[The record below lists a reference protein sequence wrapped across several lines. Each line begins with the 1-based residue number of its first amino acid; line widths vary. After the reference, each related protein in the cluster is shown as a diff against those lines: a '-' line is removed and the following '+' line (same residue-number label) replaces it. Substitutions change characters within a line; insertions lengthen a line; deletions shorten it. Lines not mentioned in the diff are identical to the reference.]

1 MTHMTKALLID
12 DDQKLGD
19 LLKNYLKSFDI
30 DLSVVNDPRKAI
42 ETINRKD
49 PDLLILDVMMPH
61 INGFELCKM
70 IRQESDKPI
79 IILSARGEADDKIKG
94 IDLGADDYL
103 SKPFEAR
110 ELVERVHSLLRRTQ
124 KGSTFGSDQIFQIDQ
139 QRLEVS
145 LNGNVL
151 DLTTKEFELMDLFIK
166 NPGTI
171 FSRDEIIKEIKG
183 IDAHLFSRSIDILIS
198 RLRHKIEDDII
209 NEKLFDHLK
218 EFSTIKEKSKTTD
231 QLRKEKEKNG

>member
-1 MTHMTKALLID
+1 MSGMIKALLID

-19 LLKNYLKSFDI
+19 LLKNYLKTFDI
-30 DLSVVNDPRKAI
+30 DLSVINDPREGI
-42 ETINRKD
+42 TTINDLD

-61 INGFELCKM
+61 INGFDLCKK
-70 IRQESDKPI
+70 IREESNKPI
-79 IILSARGEADDKIKG
+79 IILSARGESDDKVKG

-110 ELVERVHSLLRRTQ
+110 ELVARIHGLLRRLH
-124 KGSTFGSDQIFQIDQ
+124 KDSDKNPDQIFKVDQ

-145 LNGNVL
+145 LNGAIL
-151 DLTTKEFELMDLFIK
+151 DLTTKEFELLDLFIK
-166 NPGTI
+166 SPGVI

-198 RLRHKIEDDII
+198 RLRHKIEDDPKDPQLI
-209 NEKLFDHLK
+209 K
-218 EFSTIKEKSKTTD
+218 TIWGKGYMFVDS
-231 QLRKEKEKNG
+231 G

>member
-1 MTHMTKALLID
+1 MSRMIKALLID

-19 LLKNYLKSFDI
+19 LLTNYLKTFDI
-30 DLSVVNDPRKAI
+30 NLSVVNDPR
-42 ETINRKD
+42 EGMTTINDLD

-61 INGFELCKM
+61 INGFDLCKK
-70 IRQESDKPI
+70 IREESNKPI
-79 IILSARGEADDKIKG
+79 IILSARGEADDKVKG

-110 ELVERVHSLLRRTQ
+110 ELVARIHGLLRRLR
-124 KGSTFGSDQIFQIDQ
+124 KDSDKNPDQIFKVDQ

-145 LNGNVL
+145 LAGAIL

-166 NPGTI
+166 NPGVI

-198 RLRHKIEDDII
+198 RLRHKIEDDPKDPQLI
-209 NEKLFDHLK
+209 K
-218 EFSTIKEKSKTTD
+218 TIWGKGYMFVDS
-231 QLRKEKEKNG
+231 R

>member
-1 MTHMTKALLID
+1 MGQMSRMIKALLID

-19 LLKNYLKSFDI
+19 LLTNYLKTFDI
-30 DLSVVNDPRKAI
+30 NLSVVNDPR
-42 ETINRKD
+42 EGMTTINDLD

-61 INGFELCKM
+61 INGFDLCKK
-70 IRQESDKPI
+70 IREESNKPI
-79 IILSARGEADDKIKG
+79 IILSARGEADDKVKG

-110 ELVERVHSLLRRTQ
+110 ELVARIHGLLRRLR
-124 KGSTFGSDQIFQIDQ
+124 KDSDKNPDQIFKVDQ

-145 LNGNVL
+145 LDGAIL

-166 NPGTI
+166 NPGVI

-198 RLRHKIEDDII
+198 RLRHKIEDDPKDPQLI
-209 NEKLFDHLK
+209 K
-218 EFSTIKEKSKTTD
+218 TIWGKGYMFVDS
-231 QLRKEKEKNG
+231 R

>member
-1 MTHMTKALLID
+1 MSGMIKALLID

-19 LLKNYLKSFDI
+19 LLKNYLKTFDI
-30 DLSVVNDPRKAI
+30 DLYVVNDPREGI
-42 ETINRKD
+42 TTINDLD

-61 INGFELCKM
+61 INGFDLCKK
-70 IRQESDKPI
+70 IREESNKPI
-79 IILSARGEADDKIKG
+79 IILSARGESDDKVKG

-110 ELVERVHSLLRRTQ
+110 ELVARIHGLLRRLH
-124 KGSTFGSDQIFQIDQ
+124 KDSDKNPDQIFKVDQ

-145 LNGNVL
+145 LNGAIL

-166 NPGTI
+166 SPGVI

-198 RLRHKIEDDII
+198 RLRHKIEDDPKDPQLI
-209 NEKLFDHLK
+209 K
-218 EFSTIKEKSKTTD
+218 TIWGKGYMFVDSS
-231 QLRKEKEKNG
+231 

>member
-1 MTHMTKALLID
+1 MSTMTKALLID

-19 LLKNYLKSFDI
+19 LLKNYLKSYDI
-30 DLSVVNDPRKAI
+30 DLSAINDPRNAI
-42 ETINRKD
+42 DTINHLD

-70 IRQESDKPI
+70 IREESDTPI
-79 IILSARGEADDKIKG
+79 IILSARGESDEKVKG

-110 ELVERVHSLLRRTQ
+110 ELVARIHSLLRRTQ
-124 KGSTFGSDQIFQIDQ
+124 KDLAVRSDPIFEVDQ

-166 NPGTI
+166 NPGVI
-171 FSRDEIIKEIKG
+171 FTRDEIIKEIKG

-198 RLRHKIEDDII
+198 RLRHKIENDPKEPKII
-209 NEKLFDHLK
+209 K
-218 EFSTIKEKSKTTD
+218 TIWGK
-231 QLRKEKEKNG
+231 GYMFVAAG

>member
-1 MTHMTKALLID
+1 MIKALLID

-19 LLKNYLKSFDI
+19 LLKNYLKTFDI
-30 DLSVVNDPRKAI
+30 DLSVVNDPREGI
-42 ETINRKD
+42 TTINDLD

-61 INGFELCKM
+61 INGFDLCKK
-70 IRQESDKPI
+70 IREESNKPI
-79 IILSARGEADDKIKG
+79 IILSARGESDDKVKG

-110 ELVERVHSLLRRTQ
+110 ELVARIHGLLRRLH
-124 KGSTFGSDQIFQIDQ
+124 KDSDKNPDQIFKVDQ

-145 LNGNVL
+145 LNGAIL

-166 NPGTI
+166 SPGVI

-198 RLRHKIEDDII
+198 RLRHKIEDDPKDPQLI
-209 NEKLFDHLK
+209 K
-218 EFSTIKEKSKTTD
+218 TIWGKGYMFVDSS
-231 QLRKEKEKNG
+231 

>member
-1 MTHMTKALLID
+1 MSTMTKVLLID

-19 LLKNYLKSFDI
+19 LLKNYLKSYNI
-30 DLSVVNDPRKAI
+30 DLSAINDPRNAI
-42 ETINRKD
+42 DTINHLD

-70 IRQESDKPI
+70 IREESDTPI
-79 IILSARGEADDKIKG
+79 IILSARGESDDKVKG

-110 ELVERVHSLLRRTQ
+110 ELVARIHSLLRRTQ
-124 KGSTFGSDQIFQIDQ
+124 KDLAVRSDPIFEVDQ

-166 NPGTI
+166 NPGVI
-171 FSRDEIIKEIKG
+171 FTRDEIIKEIKG

-198 RLRHKIEDDII
+198 RLRHKIEDDPK
-209 NEKLFDHLK
+209 EPKLIK
-218 EFSTIKEKSKTTD
+218 TIWGK
-231 QLRKEKEKNG
+231 GYMFVAVG

>member
-1 MTHMTKALLID
+1 MSTMTKALLID

-19 LLKNYLKSFDI
+19 LLKNYLKSYDI
-30 DLSVVNDPRKAI
+30 DLSAINDPRNAI
-42 ETINRKD
+42 DTINHLD

-70 IRQESDKPI
+70 IREESDTPI
-79 IILSARGEADDKIKG
+79 IILSARGESDDKVKG

-110 ELVERVHSLLRRTQ
+110 ELVARIHSLLRRTQ
-124 KGSTFGSDQIFQIDQ
+124 KDLAVISDPIFEVDQ

-145 LNGNVL
+145 VNGNIL

-166 NPGTI
+166 NPGVI
-171 FSRDEIIKEIKG
+171 FTRDEIIKEIKG

-198 RLRHKIEDDII
+198 RLRHKIEDDPK
-209 NEKLFDHLK
+209 EPKLIK
-218 EFSTIKEKSKTTD
+218 TIWGK
-231 QLRKEKEKNG
+231 GYMFVAVG

>member
-1 MTHMTKALLID
+1 MIKALLID

-19 LLKNYLKSFDI
+19 LLKNYLKTFDI
-30 DLSVVNDPRKAI
+30 DLSVVNDPREGI
-42 ETINRKD
+42 TTINDID

-61 INGFELCKM
+61 INGFDLCKK
-70 IRQESDKPI
+70 IREESNKPI
-79 IILSARGEADDKIKG
+79 IILSARGESDDKVKG

-110 ELVERVHSLLRRTQ
+110 ELVARIHGLLRRLH
-124 KGSTFGSDQIFQIDQ
+124 KDSDKNPDQIFKVDQ

-145 LNGNVL
+145 LNGAIL

-166 NPGTI
+166 SPGVI

-198 RLRHKIEDDII
+198 RLRHKIEDDPKDPQLI
-209 NEKLFDHLK
+209 K
-218 EFSTIKEKSKTTD
+218 TIWGKGYMFVDS
-231 QLRKEKEKNG
+231 R

>member
-1 MTHMTKALLID
+1 MSTMTKALLID

-19 LLKNYLKSFDI
+19 LLKNYLKSYDI
-30 DLSVVNDPRKAI
+30 DLSAINDPRNAI
-42 ETINRKD
+42 DTINHLD

-70 IRQESDKPI
+70 IREESDTPI
-79 IILSARGEADDKIKG
+79 IILSARGESDDKVKG

-110 ELVERVHSLLRRTQ
+110 ELVARIHSLLRRTQ
-124 KGSTFGSDQIFQIDQ
+124 KDLAVRSDPIFKVDQ

-166 NPGTI
+166 NPGVI
-171 FSRDEIIKEIKG
+171 FTRDEIIKEIKG

-198 RLRHKIEDDII
+198 RLRHKIEDDPK
-209 NEKLFDHLK
+209 EPKLIK
-218 EFSTIKEKSKTTD
+218 TIWGK
-231 QLRKEKEKNG
+231 GYMFVAVG

>member
-1 MTHMTKALLID
+1 MSGVIKALLID
-12 DDQKLGD
+12 DDQQLGD
-19 LLKNYLKSFDI
+19 LLKNYLKTFDI
-30 DLSVVNDPRKAI
+30 DLSVVNDPREGI
-42 ETINRKD
+42 TTINDLD

-61 INGFELCKM
+61 INGFDLCKK
-70 IRQESDKPI
+70 IREESNKPI
-79 IILSARGEADDKIKG
+79 IILSARGESDDKVKG

-110 ELVERVHSLLRRTQ
+110 ELVARIHGLLRRLQ
-124 KGSTFGSDQIFQIDQ
+124 KDSDKNPDQIFKVDQ

-145 LNGNVL
+145 LNGAIL

-166 NPGTI
+166 SPGVI

-198 RLRHKIEDDII
+198 RLRHKIEDDPKDPQLI
-209 NEKLFDHLK
+209 K
-218 EFSTIKEKSKTTD
+218 TIWGKGYMFVDS
-231 QLRKEKEKNG
+231 R

>member
-1 MTHMTKALLID
+1 MSTMTKALLID

-19 LLKNYLKSFDI
+19 LLKNYLKSYDI
-30 DLSVVNDPRKAI
+30 DLSAINDPRNAI
-42 ETINRKD
+42 DTINHLD

-70 IRQESDKPI
+70 IREESDTPI
-79 IILSARGEADDKIKG
+79 IILSARGESDDKVKG

-110 ELVERVHSLLRRTQ
+110 ELVARIHSLLRRTQ
-124 KGSTFGSDQIFQIDQ
+124 KDLAVRSDPIFEVDQ

-166 NPGTI
+166 NPGVI
-171 FSRDEIIKEIKG
+171 FTRDKIIKEIKG

-198 RLRHKIEDDII
+198 RLRHKIEDDPK
-209 NEKLFDHLK
+209 EPKLIK
-218 EFSTIKEKSKTTD
+218 TIWGK
-231 QLRKEKEKNG
+231 GYMFVAVG

>member
-1 MTHMTKALLID
+1 MSGMIKALLID

-19 LLKNYLKSFDI
+19 LLTNYLKTFDI
-30 DLSVVNDPRKAI
+30 NLSVVNDPR
-42 ETINRKD
+42 EGMTTINDLD

-61 INGFELCKM
+61 INGFDLCKK
-70 IRQESDKPI
+70 IREESNKPI
-79 IILSARGEADDKIKG
+79 IILSARGEADDKVKG

-110 ELVERVHSLLRRTQ
+110 ELVARIHGLLRRLR
-124 KGSTFGSDQIFQIDQ
+124 KDSDKNPDQIFKVDQ

-145 LNGNVL
+145 LDGAIL

-166 NPGTI
+166 NPGVI

-198 RLRHKIEDDII
+198 RLRHKIEDDPKDPQLI
-209 NEKLFDHLK
+209 K
-218 EFSTIKEKSKTTD
+218 TIWGKGYMFVDS
-231 QLRKEKEKNG
+231 R

>member
-1 MTHMTKALLID
+1 MSTMTKALLID

-19 LLKNYLKSFDI
+19 LLKNYLKSYDI
-30 DLSVVNDPRKAI
+30 DLSAINDPRNAI
-42 ETINRKD
+42 DTINHLD
-49 PDLLILDVMMPH
+49 TDLLILDVMMPH

-70 IRQESDKPI
+70 IREESDTPI
-79 IILSARGEADDKIKG
+79 IILSARGESDDKVKG
-94 IDLGADDYL
+94 IALGADDYL

-110 ELVERVHSLLRRTQ
+110 ELVARIQSLLRRTQ
-124 KGSTFGSDQIFQIDQ
+124 KDLAVRSDPIFEVDQ

-166 NPGTI
+166 NPGVI
-171 FSRDEIIKEIKG
+171 FTRDEIIKEIKG

-198 RLRHKIEDDII
+198 RLRHKIEDDPK
-209 NEKLFDHLK
+209 EPKLIK
-218 EFSTIKEKSKTTD
+218 TICGK
-231 QLRKEKEKNG
+231 GYMFGAVG

>member
-1 MTHMTKALLID
+1 MSTMTKALLID

-19 LLKNYLKSFDI
+19 LLKNYLKSYDI
-30 DLSVVNDPRKAI
+30 DLSAINDPRNAI
-42 ETINRKD
+42 DTINHLD

-70 IRQESDKPI
+70 IREESDTPI
-79 IILSARGEADDKIKG
+79 IILSARGESDDKVKG

-110 ELVERVHSLLRRTQ
+110 ELVARIPSLLRRTQ
-124 KGSTFGSDQIFQIDQ
+124 KDLAVRSVPIFEVDQ

-166 NPGTI
+166 NPGVI
-171 FSRDEIIKEIKG
+171 FTRDEIIKEIKG

-198 RLRHKIEDDII
+198 RLRHKIEDDPK
-209 NEKLFDHLK
+209 EPKLIK
-218 EFSTIKEKSKTTD
+218 TIWGK
-231 QLRKEKEKNG
+231 GYMFVAVG

>member
-1 MTHMTKALLID
+1 MSKMTKALLID

-19 LLKNYLKSFDI
+19 LLKNYLKSYDI
-30 DLSVVNDPRKAI
+30 DLSAINDPRNAI
-42 ETINRKD
+42 DTIKHLG

-70 IRQESDKPI
+70 IREESDTPI
-79 IILSARGEADDKIKG
+79 IILSARGEADDKVKG

-110 ELVERVHSLLRRTQ
+110 ELVARIHSLLRRTQ
-124 KGSTFGSDQIFQIDQ
+124 KDLAVRSDPIFKVDQ

-145 LNGNVL
+145 LNGNIL

-166 NPGTI
+166 NPGVI
-171 FSRDEIIKEIKG
+171 FTRDEIIKEIKG

-198 RLRHKIEDDII
+198 RLRHKIEDDPK
-209 NEKLFDHLK
+209 EPKLIK
-218 EFSTIKEKSKTTD
+218 TIWGK
-231 QLRKEKEKNG
+231 GYMFVAVG

>member
-1 MTHMTKALLID
+1 MID

-19 LLKNYLKSFDI
+19 LLKNYLKSYDI
-30 DLSVVNDPRKAI
+30 DLSAINDPRNAI
-42 ETINRKD
+42 DTINQLD

-70 IRQESDKPI
+70 IREESDTPI
-79 IILSARGEADDKIKG
+79 IILSARGESDDKVKG

-110 ELVERVHSLLRRTQ
+110 ELVARIHSLLRRTQ
-124 KGSTFGSDQIFQIDQ
+124 KDLTVRSDPIFEVDQ

-166 NPGTI
+166 NPGVI
-171 FSRDEIIKEIKG
+171 FTRDEIIKEIKG

-198 RLRHKIEDDII
+198 RLRHKIEDDPK
-209 NEKLFDHLK
+209 EPKLIK
-218 EFSTIKEKSKTTD
+218 TIWGKGYMFVDT
-231 QLRKEKEKNG
+231 R

>member
-1 MTHMTKALLID
+1 MSGMIKALLID

-19 LLKNYLKSFDI
+19 LLKNYLKTFDI
-30 DLSVVNDPRKAI
+30 DLSVVNDPREGI
-42 ETINRKD
+42 TTINDLD

-61 INGFELCKM
+61 INGFDLCKK
-70 IRQESDKPI
+70 IREESNKPI
-79 IILSARGEADDKIKG
+79 IILSARGESDDKVKG

-110 ELVERVHSLLRRTQ
+110 ELVARIHGLLRRLQ
-124 KGSTFGSDQIFQIDQ
+124 KDSDKNPDQIFKVDQ

-145 LNGNVL
+145 LNGAIL

-166 NPGTI
+166 SPGVI
-171 FSRDEIIKEIKG
+171 FSRYEIIKEIKG

-198 RLRHKIEDDII
+198 RLRHKIEDDPKDPQLI
-209 NEKLFDHLK
+209 K
-218 EFSTIKEKSKTTD
+218 TIWGKGYMFVDS
-231 QLRKEKEKNG
+231 R

>member
-1 MTHMTKALLID
+1 MSKMTKALLID

-19 LLKNYLKSFDI
+19 LLKNYLKSYDI
-30 DLSVVNDPRKAI
+30 DLSAINDPRNAI
-42 ETINRKD
+42 DTINHLD

-70 IRQESDKPI
+70 IREESDTPI
-79 IILSARGEADDKIKG
+79 IILSARGESDDKVKG

-110 ELVERVHSLLRRTQ
+110 ELVARIHSLLRRTQ
-124 KGSTFGSDQIFQIDQ
+124 KDLAVRSVPIFEVDQ

-166 NPGTI
+166 NPGII
-171 FSRDEIIKEIKG
+171 FTRDEIIKEIKG

-198 RLRHKIEDDII
+198 RLRHKIEDDPK
-209 NEKLFDHLK
+209 EPKLIK
-218 EFSTIKEKSKTTD
+218 TIWGK
-231 QLRKEKEKNG
+231 GYMFVAVG

>member
-1 MTHMTKALLID
+1 MSTMTKALLID

-19 LLKNYLKSFDI
+19 LLKNYLKSYDI
-30 DLSVVNDPRKAI
+30 DLSAINDPRNAI
-42 ETINRKD
+42 DTINHLD

-70 IRQESDKPI
+70 IREESDTPI
-79 IILSARGEADDKIKG
+79 IILSARGESDDKVKG

-110 ELVERVHSLLRRTQ
+110 ELVARIHSLLRRTQ
-124 KGSTFGSDQIFQIDQ
+124 KDLAVRSDPIFEVDQ

-166 NPGTI
+166 NPGVI
-171 FSRDEIIKEIKG
+171 FTRDEIIKEIKG

-198 RLRHKIEDDII
+198 RLRHKIEDDPK
-209 NEKLFDHLK
+209 EPKL
-218 EFSTIKEKSKTTD
+218 IKTVWGK
-231 QLRKEKEKNG
+231 GYMFVAVG

>member
-110 ELVERVHSLLRRTQ
+110 ELVSRVHSLLRRTQ

-166 NPGTI
+166 NPGMI

-198 RLRHKIEDDII
+198 RLRHKIEDDPK
-209 NEKLFDHLK
+209 EPKLIK
-218 EFSTIKEKSKTTD
+218 TIWGKGYMFVDT
-231 QLRKEKEKNG
+231 R

>member
-1 MTHMTKALLID
+1 MGQMSGMIKALLID

-19 LLKNYLKSFDI
+19 LLKNYLKTFDI
-30 DLSVVNDPRKAI
+30 DLSVINDPREGI
-42 ETINRKD
+42 TTINDLD

-61 INGFELCKM
+61 INGFDLCKK
-70 IRQESDKPI
+70 IREESNKPI
-79 IILSARGEADDKIKG
+79 IILSARGESDDKVKG

-110 ELVERVHSLLRRTQ
+110 ELVARIHGLLRRLH
-124 KGSTFGSDQIFQIDQ
+124 KDSDKNPDQIFKVDQ

-145 LNGNVL
+145 LNGAIL

-166 NPGTI
+166 SPGVI

-198 RLRHKIEDDII
+198 RLRHKIEDDPKDPQLI
-209 NEKLFDHLK
+209 K
-218 EFSTIKEKSKTTD
+218 TIWGKGYMFVDS
-231 QLRKEKEKNG
+231 G

>member
-1 MTHMTKALLID
+1 MSTMTKALLID

-19 LLKNYLKSFDI
+19 LLKNYLKSYDI
-30 DLSVVNDPRKAI
+30 DLSAINDPRNAI
-42 ETINRKD
+42 DTINHLG

-70 IRQESDKPI
+70 IREESDTPI
-79 IILSARGEADDKIKG
+79 IILSARGESDDKVKG

-110 ELVERVHSLLRRTQ
+110 ELVARIHSLLRRTQ
-124 KGSTFGSDQIFQIDQ
+124 KDLAVRSDPIFEVDQ

-166 NPGTI
+166 NPGVI
-171 FSRDEIIKEIKG
+171 FTRDEIIKEIKG

-198 RLRHKIEDDII
+198 RLRHKIEDDPK
-209 NEKLFDHLK
+209 EPKLIK
-218 EFSTIKEKSKTTD
+218 TIWG
-231 QLRKEKEKNG
+231 RGYMFVAVG

>member
-1 MTHMTKALLID
+1 MSTMTKALLID

-19 LLKNYLKSFDI
+19 LLKNYLKSYDI
-30 DLSVVNDPRKAI
+30 DLSAINDPRNAMD
-42 ETINRKD
+42 TISHLG

-70 IRQESDKPI
+70 IREESDTPI
-79 IILSARGEADDKIKG
+79 IILSARGESDEKVKG

-110 ELVERVHSLLRRTQ
+110 ELVARIHSLLRRTQ
-124 KGSTFGSDQIFQIDQ
+124 KDLAVRSDQIFQVDQ

-145 LNGNVL
+145 LDGNVL

-166 NPGTI
+166 NPGVI
-171 FSRDEIIKEIKG
+171 FTRDEIIKEIKG

-198 RLRHKIEDDII
+198 RLRHKIENDPKEPKII
-209 NEKLFDHLK
+209 K
-218 EFSTIKEKSKTTD
+218 TIWGK
-231 QLRKEKEKNG
+231 GYMFVAVG

>member
-1 MTHMTKALLID
+1 MSRMIKALLID

-19 LLKNYLKSFDI
+19 LLTNYLKTFDI
-30 DLSVVNDPRKAI
+30 NLSVVNDPR
-42 ETINRKD
+42 EGMTTINDLD

-61 INGFELCKM
+61 INGFDLCKK
-70 IRQESDKPI
+70 IREESNKPI
-79 IILSARGEADDKIKG
+79 IILSARGEADDKVKG

-110 ELVERVHSLLRRTQ
+110 ELVARIHGLLRRLR
-124 KGSTFGSDQIFQIDQ
+124 KDSDKNPDQIFKVDQ

-145 LNGNVL
+145 LDGAIL

-166 NPGTI
+166 NPGVI

-198 RLRHKIEDDII
+198 RLRHKIEDNPKDPQLV
-209 NEKLFDHLK
+209 K
-218 EFSTIKEKSKTTD
+218 TIWGKGYMFVDS
-231 QLRKEKEKNG
+231 R

>member
-1 MTHMTKALLID
+1 MSAMTKALLID

-19 LLKNYLKSFDI
+19 LLKNYLKSYDI
-30 DLSVVNDPRKAI
+30 DLSAINDPRNAI
-42 ETINRKD
+42 DTINHLD
-49 PDLLILDVMMPH
+49 PDLLILDVMMPN

-70 IRQESDKPI
+70 IREESDTPI
-79 IILSARGEADDKIKG
+79 IILSARGESDDKVKG

-110 ELVERVHSLLRRTQ
+110 ELVARIHSLLRRTQ
-124 KGSTFGSDQIFQIDQ
+124 KDLAVRSDPIFEVDQ

-166 NPGTI
+166 NPGVI
-171 FSRDEIIKEIKG
+171 FTRDEIIKEIKG

-198 RLRHKIEDDII
+198 RLRHKIEDDPK
-209 NEKLFDHLK
+209 EPKLIK
-218 EFSTIKEKSKTTD
+218 TIWGK
-231 QLRKEKEKNG
+231 GYMFVAVG

>member
-1 MTHMTKALLID
+1 MSTMTKALLID

-19 LLKNYLKSFDI
+19 LLKNYLKSYDI
-30 DLSVVNDPRKAI
+30 DLSAINDPRNAI
-42 ETINRKD
+42 DTIKHLG
-49 PDLLILDVMMPH
+49 PDLLILDIMMPH

-70 IRQESDKPI
+70 IREESDTPI
-79 IILSARGEADDKIKG
+79 IILSARGESDEKVKG

-110 ELVERVHSLLRRTQ
+110 ELVARIHSLLRRTQ
-124 KGSTFGSDQIFQIDQ
+124 KDLAVRSDQIFQVDQ

-145 LNGNVL
+145 LDGNVL

-166 NPGTI
+166 NPGVI
-171 FSRDEIIKEIKG
+171 FTRDEIIKEIKG

-198 RLRHKIEDDII
+198 RLRHKIEDDPK
-209 NEKLFDHLK
+209 EPKLIK
-218 EFSTIKEKSKTTD
+218 TIWGK
-231 QLRKEKEKNG
+231 GYMFVAAG

>member
-1 MTHMTKALLID
+1 MSGMIKALLID

-19 LLKNYLKSFDI
+19 LLKNYLKTFDI
-30 DLSVVNDPRKAI
+30 DLSVVNDPREGI
-42 ETINRKD
+42 TMINDLD

-61 INGFELCKM
+61 INGFDLCKK
-70 IRQESDKPI
+70 IREESNKPI
-79 IILSARGEADDKIKG
+79 IILSARGESDDKVKG

-110 ELVERVHSLLRRTQ
+110 ELVARIHGLLRRLQ
-124 KGSTFGSDQIFQIDQ
+124 KDSDKNPDQIFKVDQ

-145 LNGNVL
+145 LNGAIL

-166 NPGTI
+166 SPGVI

-198 RLRHKIEDDII
+198 RLRHKIEDDPKDPQLI
-209 NEKLFDHLK
+209 K
-218 EFSTIKEKSKTTD
+218 TIWGKGYMFVDS
-231 QLRKEKEKNG
+231 R

>member
-1 MTHMTKALLID
+1 MSGMIKALLID

-19 LLKNYLKSFDI
+19 LLKNYLKTFDI
-30 DLSVVNDPRKAI
+30 DLSVINDPREGI
-42 ETINRKD
+42 TTINDLD

-61 INGFELCKM
+61 INGFDLCKK
-70 IRQESDKPI
+70 IREESNKPI
-79 IILSARGEADDKIKG
+79 IILSARGESDDKVKG

-110 ELVERVHSLLRRTQ
+110 ELVARIHGLLRRLH
-124 KGSTFGSDQIFQIDQ
+124 KDSDKNPDQIFKVDQ

-145 LNGNVL
+145 LNGAIL

-166 NPGTI
+166 SPGVI

-198 RLRHKIEDDII
+198 RLRHKIEDDPKDPQLI
-209 NEKLFDHLK
+209 K
-218 EFSTIKEKSKTTD
+218 TIWGKGYMFVDS
-231 QLRKEKEKNG
+231 G

>member
-1 MTHMTKALLID
+1 MSGMTKALLID

-19 LLKNYLKSFDI
+19 LLKNYLKTFDI
-30 DLSVVNDPRKAI
+30 DLFVINDPREAI
-42 ETINRKD
+42 KTMNDLD

-61 INGFELCKM
+61 INGFDLCKS
-70 IRQESDKPI
+70 IREESNKPI
-79 IILSARGEADDKIKG
+79 IMLSARGEADDKVKG

-110 ELVERVHSLLRRTQ
+110 ELVARMHGLLRRLRKDSGQ
-124 KGSTFGSDQIFQIDQ
+124 NPGQIFEVDQ
-139 QRLEVS
+139 QRFEVS
-145 LNGNVL
+145 LNGTIL

-166 NPGTI
+166 NPGVI

-198 RLRHKIEDDII
+198 RLRHKIEDYPKDPQLI
-209 NEKLFDHLK
+209 K
-218 EFSTIKEKSKTTD
+218 TIWGKGYMFVDS
-231 QLRKEKEKNG
+231 R

>member
-1 MTHMTKALLID
+1 MSTMTKALLID

-19 LLKNYLKSFDI
+19 LLKNYLKSYDI
-30 DLSVVNDPRKAI
+30 DLSAINDPRNAI
-42 ETINRKD
+42 DTINHLD

-70 IRQESDKPI
+70 IREESDTPI
-79 IILSARGEADDKIKG
+79 IILSARGESDDKVKG

-110 ELVERVHSLLRRTQ
+110 ELVARIHSLLRRT
-124 KGSTFGSDQIFQIDQ
+124 KKDLAVRSDPIFEVDQ

-166 NPGTI
+166 NPGVI
-171 FSRDEIIKEIKG
+171 FTRDEIIKEIKG

-198 RLRHKIEDDII
+198 RLRHKIEDDPK
-209 NEKLFDHLK
+209 EPKLIK
-218 EFSTIKEKSKTTD
+218 TIWGKGYMFV
-231 QLRKEKEKNG
+231 QVG

>member
-1 MTHMTKALLID
+1 MSEMIKALLID

-19 LLKNYLKSFDI
+19 LLRNYLKTFDI
-30 DLSVVNDPRKAI
+30 DLSVVNDPREGI
-42 ETINRKD
+42 TTIKNLD

-61 INGFELCKM
+61 INGFDLCKK
-70 IRQESDKPI
+70 IREESSKPI
-79 IILSARGEADDKIKG
+79 IILSARGESDDKVKG

-110 ELVERVHSLLRRTQ
+110 ELVARIHGLLRRLH
-124 KGSTFGSDQIFQIDQ
+124 KDSDKNPDQIFKVDQ

-145 LNGNVL
+145 LNGAIL

-166 NPGTI
+166 SPGVI

-198 RLRHKIEDDII
+198 RLRHKIEDDPKDPQLI
-209 NEKLFDHLK
+209 K
-218 EFSTIKEKSKTTD
+218 TIWGKGYMFVDS
-231 QLRKEKEKNG
+231 R

>member
-1 MTHMTKALLID
+1 MSTMTKALLID

-19 LLKNYLKSFDI
+19 LLKNYLKSYDI
-30 DLSVVNDPRKAI
+30 DLSAINDPRNAI
-42 ETINRKD
+42 DTINHLD

-70 IRQESDKPI
+70 IREESDTPI
-79 IILSARGEADDKIKG
+79 IILSARGESDDKVKG

-110 ELVERVHSLLRRTQ
+110 ELVARIHSLLRRTQ
-124 KGSTFGSDQIFQIDQ
+124 KDLAVRSDPIFEVDQ

-166 NPGTI
+166 NPGVI
-171 FSRDEIIKEIKG
+171 FTRDEIIKEIKG

-198 RLRHKIEDDII
+198 RLRHKIENDPK
-209 NEKLFDHLK
+209 EPKLIK
-218 EFSTIKEKSKTTD
+218 TIWGKGYMFV
-231 QLRKEKEKNG
+231 QVG

>member
-1 MTHMTKALLID
+1 MSGMIKALLID

-19 LLKNYLKSFDI
+19 LLKNYLKTFDI
-30 DLSVVNDPRKAI
+30 DLSVVNDPREGI
-42 ETINRKD
+42 TTINDLD

-61 INGFELCKM
+61 INGFDLCKK
-70 IRQESDKPI
+70 IREESNKPI
-79 IILSARGEADDKIKG
+79 IILSARGESDDKVKG

-110 ELVERVHSLLRRTQ
+110 ELVARIHGLLRRLH
-124 KGSTFGSDQIFQIDQ
+124 KDSDNNPDQIFKVDQ

-145 LNGNVL
+145 LNGAIL
-151 DLTTKEFELMDLFIK
+151 DLTTKEFKLMDLFIK
-166 NPGTI
+166 SPGVI

-198 RLRHKIEDDII
+198 RLRHKIEDDPKDPQLI
-209 NEKLFDHLK
+209 K
-218 EFSTIKEKSKTTD
+218 TIWGKGYMFVDSS
-231 QLRKEKEKNG
+231 

>member
-1 MTHMTKALLID
+1 MSGMIKALLID

-19 LLKNYLKSFDI
+19 LLKNYLKTFDI
-30 DLSVVNDPRKAI
+30 DLSVINDPREGI
-42 ETINRKD
+42 TTINDLD

-61 INGFELCKM
+61 INGFDLCKK
-70 IRQESDKPI
+70 IREESNKPI
-79 IILSARGEADDKIKG
+79 IILSARGESDDKVKG

-110 ELVERVHSLLRRTQ
+110 ELVARIHGLLRRLH
-124 KGSTFGSDQIFQIDQ
+124 KDSDKNRDQIFKVDQ

-145 LNGNVL
+145 LNGAIL

-166 NPGTI
+166 SPGVI

-198 RLRHKIEDDII
+198 RLRHKIEDDPKDPQLI
-209 NEKLFDHLK
+209 K
-218 EFSTIKEKSKTTD
+218 TIWGKGYMFVDS
-231 QLRKEKEKNG
+231 G